1 MDTGE
6 QSGFTL
12 IEFIVAATLLAT
24 IVVAVAT
31 TLDSIKAINFSANN
45 LTIGTEAAQQQ
56 LELYRNTPYNQIAL
70 GTQDISSSLSAYP
83 SLKSPRSATATVTQ
97 VDPDGI
103 KQVDIAI
110 TYTGQGGTKRIQV
123 STQVANKGLNP

>member
-12 IEFIVAATLLAT
+12 IEFIIAATLLAT

-45 LTIGTEAAQQQ
+45 LTIATEAAQQQ
-56 LELYRNTPYNQIAL
+56 LELYRNTPYNQITI
-70 GTQDISSSLSAYP
+70 GTQNISSSLNAYP
-83 SLKSPRSATATVTQ
+83 SLKSPRSATAVVTQ
-97 VDPDGI
+97 VNAAGI
-103 KQVDIAI
+103 KQIDIAI
-110 TYTGQGGTKRIQV
+110 SYTGSGGTKRVQV

>member
-123 STQVANKGLNP
+123 STRVANKGLNP